1 MPNPEQLKMIQAII
15 DRMARNSFALK
26 GWTVTLVAALI
37 GLAAADSNRS
47 FALIAVYAVVV
58 MASLDAYYLAIERR
72 YRTFYSVAAAR
83 SGDDS
88 WDLSAGRTGARDVLR
103 ALLSPSVLYLHGVA
117 LLVSVA
123 VALTA

>member
-1 MPNPEQLKMIQAII
+1 VPNPEQLKMIQAII

-37 GLAAADSNRS
+37 GLAAADSNRA
-47 FALIAVYAVVV
+47 FALIAVYVVV
-58 MASLDAYYLAIERR
+58 ALAALDAYYLAIERA
-72 YRTFYSVAAAR
+72 YRVLYR
-83 SGDDS
+83 SASSRSENDS
-88 WDLSAGRTGARDVLR
+88 WDLQADKVGFGHVLR

-117 LLVSVA
+117 LLMSVA

>member
-1 MPNPEQLKMIQAII
+1 MIQAII

-58 MASLDAYYLAIERR
+58 MASLDAYYLAIERN
-72 YRTFYSVAAAR
+72 YRTFYNGAATR
-83 SGDDS
+83 PGDDS
-88 WDLSAGRTGARDVLR
+88 WDLSAGPTGVREVVS
-103 ALLSPSVLYLHGVA
+103 ALLSPSILYLHGVA